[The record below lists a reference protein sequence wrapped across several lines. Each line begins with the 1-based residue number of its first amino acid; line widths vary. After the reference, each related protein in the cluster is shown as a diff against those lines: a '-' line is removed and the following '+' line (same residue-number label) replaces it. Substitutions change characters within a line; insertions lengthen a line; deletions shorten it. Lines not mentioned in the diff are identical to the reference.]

1 MYICYSCNI
10 CLRHR
15 SEALCMYDSASG
27 ATVSKGV
34 IGSEMTTLAVNAANS
49 TTVAAAQSGGEIVL
63 LRPVWA

>member
-1 MYICYSCNI
+1 MCMCYCVY
-10 CLRHR
+10 LLLHR

-27 ATVSKGV
+27 ATISKGV

-49 TTVAAAQSGGEIVL
+49 TMVAAAQSSGEIVL